1 MTRIIQKLCCAALK
15 LLLPDKCNIDFTM
28 QNLARFWDR
37 LFFVKVNID
46 GFVHKKYTNWDE
58 LSCLSLYIFLSLW
71 GNERKQ
77 KPNIPHLSSTVHHKC
92 VHANRGTEIICI
104 AFVASIFCYSK
115 RSSTI
120 QQSLQCVK
128 ENLAYRNFR
137 FFYQPEKPLQISFEM
152 TFLLIYLWIFKIFLL
167 YVSSRS

>member
-1 MTRIIQKLCCAALK
+1 ML
-15 LLLPDKCNIDFTM
+15 
-28 QNLARFWDR
+28 
-37 LFFVKVNID
+37 
-46 GFVHKKYTNWDE
+46 KKYRIWDK
-58 LSCLSLYIFLSLW
+58 LNCLSLYIFLSLW

-120 QQSLQCVK
+120 QQSLQG
-128 ENLAYRNFR
+128 NLAYRNFR
-137 FFYQPEKPLQISFEM
+137 FFYQPEKLLQISFEL
-152 TFLLIYLWIFKIFLL
+152 TFLLIYVWIFLFFFERI
-167 YVSSRS
+167 SSRSWNLLGFIQWRKSR

>member
-1 MTRIIQKLCCAALK
+1 
-15 LLLPDKCNIDFTM
+15 M

-128 ENLAYRNFR
+128 GNLAYRNFR
-137 FFYQPEKPLQISFEM
+137 FFFYQPEKLLQISFEL
-152 TFLLIYLWIFKIFLL
+152 TFLLIYVWIFHIFFERI
-167 YVSSRS
+167 SSRSWTLLRFIQWGKSRCYYKA